1 MTALLQRFEDIT
13 KKDILTA
20 GGKGANLGEMVH
32 AGIPVPEG
40 AVLTT
45 EAYRLYVKENKIDL
59 KAPAEEIRK
68 AFLTGSMPKELH
80 VTLLEYYIG
89 IG

>member
-32 AGIPVPEG
+32 
-40 AVLTT
+40 
-45 EAYRLYVKENKIDL
+45 
-59 KAPAEEIRK
+59 EIGR
-68 AFLTGSMPKELH
+68 AH
-80 VTLLEYYIG
+80 V
-89 IG
+89 

>member
-68 AFLTGSMPKELH
+68 AFEFMKARDKQNIEKELSFM
-80 VTLLEYYIG
+80 
-89 IG
+89 